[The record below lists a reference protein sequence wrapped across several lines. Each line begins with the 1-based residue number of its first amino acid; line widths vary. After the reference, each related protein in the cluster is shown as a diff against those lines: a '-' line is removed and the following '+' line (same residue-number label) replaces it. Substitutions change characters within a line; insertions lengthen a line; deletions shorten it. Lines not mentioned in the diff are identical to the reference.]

1 MQGRQKF
8 GYYMRTRVLWMF
20 YFGWICS
27 SVHLALEL
35 CFGVR
40 WKSMKSNKI
49 ILRLREHILKCI
61 QINFIAKL
69 TKVATTLTKRNQKSY
84 INKMQSLIIQK
95 KISNWS
101 SSLRHS
107 YKIWFNYSSDIF
119 TPMNHKLITRF

>member
-27 SVHLALEL
+27 SVHLALE
-35 CFGVR
+35 
-40 WKSMKSNKI
+40 SNKI

-69 TKVATTLTKRNQKSY
+69 TKVATTLTKRNQKSN